1 MNDKLILTIAYGVVA
16 AFGWWLVLDVEG
28 VFATAAGIAL
38 ILFGGLGLAG
48 MARFGPK

>member
-1 MNDKLILTIAYGVVA
+1 MSDKLILTIAYSVVG

-28 VFATAAGIAL
+28 ILATVAGGAL
-38 ILFGGLGLAG
+38 ILFCGLGLAG